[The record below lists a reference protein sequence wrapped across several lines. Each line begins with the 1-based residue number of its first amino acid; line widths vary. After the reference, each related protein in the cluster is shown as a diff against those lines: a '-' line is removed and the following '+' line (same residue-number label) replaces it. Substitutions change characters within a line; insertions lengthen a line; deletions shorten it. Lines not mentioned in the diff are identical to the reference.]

1 METVE
6 EERKA
11 ILGTAQTRGT
21 RVDGKAVRRTWG
33 PLPSGGKDDRTA
45 PHQQRNPRKARTS
58 QLCRL
63 LLVGLNRRMPNGT
76 YGGVKGATS

>member
-1 METVE
+1 MEAME
-6 EERKA
+6 EEREA
-11 ILGTAQTRGT
+11 ILGFTKTRST
-21 RVDGKAVRRTWG
+21 RVDGKAVSRFRR
-33 PLPSGGKDDRTA
+33 PLPSGREDYRTA

-63 LLVGLNRRMPNGT
+63 LLIGLNRRMPNGM

>member
-1 METVE
+1 METME
-6 EERKA
+6 EEREA
-11 ILGTAQTRGT
+11 ILGTAETRGA
-21 RVDGKAVRRTWG
+21 RVDGKAVSRLRR
-33 PLPSGGKDDRTA
+33 PLPSGRKDHRTA

-63 LLVGLNRRMPNGT
+63 LPGLNRRMPNGT